1 MGTAARDRDDSGRPR
16 STRPRDPLG
25 RPLPYG
31 SEGVARIPDD
41 LHLPPEETLVY
52 AQDLLDRGQAFSA
65 HEVLE
70 AAWKN
75 GPEHERAL
83 WQGLAQLA
91 VGLTHVQR
99 GNRPG
104 AAALLRRASGRLAL
118 VDQPAPYGVDAVR
131 LADVAATLADDIENA
146 EEIAPTRLHT
156 RLTAAIR
163 QTATREVYRNNW
175 LTLREDEIVRPDGS
189 TGIYA
194 VVDKSTY
201 ALVIP
206 YDPDQDRF
214 HLVEQFRYPLGLRRW
229 EFPQGTAPEQVDLDP
244 IALAHREL
252 REETGLRAER
262 MERLGQLDVAAG
274 MSSQRGWV
282 FLATGLTEG
291 EHAREHEEQDMHSA
305 WFSRGELDRM
315 IRDGEITDA
324 QSLAA
329 LTFLLLRE
337 SGIQR

>member
-1 MGTAARDRDDSGRPR
+1 M
-16 STRPRDPLG
+16 
-25 RPLPYG
+25 
-31 SEGVARIPDD
+31 ARIPDD
-41 LHLPPEETLVY
+41 LELAPDETLAY

-91 VGLTHVQR
+91 VGITHVQR
-99 GNRPG
+99 GNRIG
-104 AAALLRRASGRLAL
+104 AAALLRRASARLSL
-118 VDQPAPYGVDAVR
+118 VDRPAPYGVDVAHLVDFAAALGDEIDKGDIDARR
-131 LADVAATLADDIENA
+131 LQ
-146 EEIAPTRLHT
+146 T

-175 LTLREDEIVRPDGS
+175 LTLREDDIVRPDGS
-189 TGIYA
+189 TGVYA
-194 VVDKSTY
+194 VVDKPTY

-229 EFPQGTAPEQVDLDP
+229 EFPQGTAPEQEHMDP

-252 REETGLRAER
+252 REETGLRAES
-262 MERLGQLDVAAG
+262 MERLGQVDVAAG

-291 EHAREHEEQDMHSA
+291 DHEREPEEQDMHSA
-305 WFSRGELDRM
+305 WFSHDELDTM

-329 LTFLLLRE
+329 LTLLLLRE
-337 SGIQR
+337 KHIQR